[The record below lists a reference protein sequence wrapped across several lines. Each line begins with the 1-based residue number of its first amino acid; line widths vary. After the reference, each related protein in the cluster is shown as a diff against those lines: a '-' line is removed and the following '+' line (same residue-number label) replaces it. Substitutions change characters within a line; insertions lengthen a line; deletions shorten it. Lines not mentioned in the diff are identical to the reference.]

1 MEQHQVRF
9 EPSGRTVR
17 VVTGSSLLEA
27 ARRAGLPLASA
38 CGGGALCGRCGLRV
52 LSGANS
58 LPPQNELE
66 ARALRRNRAPAGQRL
81 ACRALVSCDLTVTA
95 SYW

>member
-1 MEQHQVRF
+1 VRF

-17 VVTGSSLLEA
+17 VVTGTSLLEA

-38 CGGGALCGRCGLRV
+38 CGGDALCGRCGVSV
-52 LSGANS
+52 LSGASS
-58 LPPQNELE
+58 LPLTDHVE
-66 ARALRRNRAPAGQRL
+66 ARAVRRNRVPAGQRL
-81 ACRALVSCDLTVTA
+81 ACRVAVSCDLTVTA

>member
-1 MEQHQVRF
+1 MRHQVRF

-38 CGGGALCGRCGLRV
+38 CGGGALCGRCGVQV
-52 LSGANS
+52 LAGGRA
-58 LPPQNELE
+58 LPPEGE
-66 ARALRRNRAPAGQRL
+66 PESRARRMNRAPEGQRL
-81 ACRALVSCDLTVTA
+81 ACRALVSCDLTVTTT
-95 SYW
+95 YW